1 LVGEN
6 VLEVDVAEVK
16 VIVDV
21 NRKLKGLVVTV
32 TVVLATGLP
41 TIEVLTKNCKLV
53 SVVRV
58 SGIVATGS
66 PLIDTVR
73 GPVYVL
79 VVVLVE
85 VRVVVGRVYEIPV
98 Y

>member
-1 LVGEN
+1 VGEN
-6 VLEVDVAEVK
+6 VLEVVVAEVK
-16 VIVDV
+16 IIVEV
-21 NRKLKGLVVTV
+21 NKKLKGLVVTV

-41 TIEVLTKNCKLV
+41 IIEVLTKNCMSV

-58 SGIVATGS
+58 SGMVATGS

-73 GPVYVL
+73 GPINVL

-85 VRVVVGRVYEIPV
+85 VTVVVGRVYEIPV